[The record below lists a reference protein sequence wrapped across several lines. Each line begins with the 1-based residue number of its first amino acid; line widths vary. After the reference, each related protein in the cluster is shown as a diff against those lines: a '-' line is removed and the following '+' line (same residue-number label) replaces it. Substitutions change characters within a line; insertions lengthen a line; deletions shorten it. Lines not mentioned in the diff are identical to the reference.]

1 MTTLTVLTILRLVH
15 LMGLIMG
22 LGGALLADYTIFSRG
37 VIRPVNDY
45 TIFQS
50 RLLSHI
56 VSIGLCIL
64 WVSGFALIMIKLQLQ
79 PDFMQNPKIWAKIVI
94 VVMLSINGILVHKLI
109 LPLLVR
115 SAGYRLFDGAT
126 TRQIAGMTFLGSVSL
141 VSWSLPFILG
151 KAAGLNFIT
160 PMSSILATY
169 LTCILAAWLGLFAVM
184 SCIRSIQVLA
194 ARQSAEPD
202 MAAKSWD
209 EQIAALRE
217 GAVIDTR
224 READRVRDLVHFRN

>member
-22 LGGALLADYTIFSRG
+22 LGGALLADYTIFSHG

-64 WVSGFALIMIKLQLQ
+64 WVSGFAVIMIKLQLQ

-115 SAGYRLFDGAT
+115 SAGYRLFDGAM

-141 VSWSLPFILG
+141 VS
-151 KAAGLNFIT
+151 
-160 PMSSILATY
+160 
-169 LTCILAAWLGLFAVM
+169 
-184 SCIRSIQVLA
+184 
-194 ARQSAEPD
+194 
-202 MAAKSWD
+202 
-209 EQIAALRE
+209 
-217 GAVIDTR
+217 
-224 READRVRDLVHFRN
+224 